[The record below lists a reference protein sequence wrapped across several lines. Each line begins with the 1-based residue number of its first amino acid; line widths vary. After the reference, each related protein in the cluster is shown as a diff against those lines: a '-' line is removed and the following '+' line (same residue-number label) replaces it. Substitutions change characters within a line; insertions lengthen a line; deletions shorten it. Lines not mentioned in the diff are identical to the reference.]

1 MLSLM
6 ITFIRPFFMAI
17 AAAGLMTGC
26 ATRPATPIDINLVG
40 MNDFHGHLD
49 ATKFEYT
56 SAAEAR
62 ARSQQAGGVDNIAAA
77 FQAWRKEDPSLL
89 MVGAGD
95 LIGASPAMSAM
106 WADEPTLQALTMA
119 GLFAS
124 SVGNHEFDKGRA
136 ELLRQ
141 QNGGCVSIQPDKAC
155 QFAPNFAGTGFTY
168 LAANVLDSAT
178 GKPFLPAYRIA
189 DVKGV
194 KVGFIGAVL
203 KDAASVVLA
212 SGIVGLSFVD
222 EADAINA
229 VIPEMRAK
237 GASVFVVLIHE
248 GGNTS
253 EPFDKPDC
261 TELKGPIVGIVKR
274 LDPAIRLIVS
284 GHTHK
289 GFQCKVDGRT
299 VTQAEMGGHV
309 LSRITMKVDPVTSTV
324 LDIGVRN
331 VVVTPGQYPPH
342 EKVVAFLKE
351 ARARSKEAL
360 AKPLARV
367 AVRSIGRKSTPAG
380 ESAIGDLIADAILA
394 ATRAQG
400 VQIAFMN
407 AGGIRKD
414 LDVGENLVAT
424 YGQVQIVVPFG
435 NTMVAMDMTG
445 AQIRDLLE
453 LQWKRPGATDDS
465 VLQISD
471 GFTYTWNPNAPRG
484 QRVVAGSM
492 KLRGVPLDPAKT
504 YRIAANNFLAE
515 GGDNFPVFTTAT
527 NKLDT
532 QVRDFDVLV
541 DYLVKQDKAGTP
553 VGNNIPAGRIQVVK

>member
-1 MLSLM
+1 MTTLL
-6 ITFIRPFFMAI
+6 RPLCAAL
-17 AAAGLMTGC
+17 AAACILTGC
-26 ATRPATPIDINLVG
+26 ATRPATPIQVNLVG

-49 ATKFEYT
+49 ASKFEYT
-56 SAAEAR
+56 SVAETR
-62 ARSQQAGGVDNIAAA
+62 AQSHLAGGVDNIAAA
-77 FQAWRKEDPSLL
+77 LQAWRKDDPDLL
-89 MVGAGD
+89 VVGAGD
-95 LIGASPAMSAM
+95 LIGASPAMSSM
-106 WADEPTLQALTMA
+106 WADEPTLNALTMA

-141 QNGGCVSIQPDKAC
+141 QNGGCVSIVPDRAC
-155 QFAPNFAGTGFTY
+155 QFAPDFKGAGFSY
-168 LAANVLDSAT
+168 LAANVLDSVT
-178 GKPFLPAYRIA
+178 GKPFLPGYRIA

-212 SGIVGLSFVD
+212 SGIAGLKFVD

-248 GGNTS
+248 GGNTT

-261 TELKGPIVGIVKR
+261 TELKGPIIGIIKR

-309 LSRITMKVDPVTSTV
+309 LSRIAMTIDPATSAV
-324 LDIGVRN
+324 LDIGVKN
-331 VVVTPGQYPPH
+331 VVVKPGMYPPH
-342 EKVVAFLKE
+342 EKVVAYLQA

-367 AVRSIGRKSTPAG
+367 SARSIGRKSTPAG
-380 ESAIGDLIADAILA
+380 ESAIGDLIADAILNN
-394 ATRAQG
+394 TRSQG
-400 VQIAFMN
+400 VRIAFMN

-414 LDVGENLVAT
+414 LDVGENMVAS

-445 AQIRDLLE
+445 AQIRGLLE
-453 LQWKRPGATDDS
+453 QQWKRPGATDES
-465 VLQISD
+465 ILQISD
-471 GFTYTWNPNAPRG
+471 GFSYTWNPAAPRG
-484 QRVVAGSM
+484 QRVVPGSIM
-492 KLRGVPLDPAKT
+492 LNGAALEDGKT

-515 GGDNFPVFTTAT
+515 GGDNFPMFMEAT
-527 NKLDT
+527 NKFDT

-541 DYLVKQDKAGTP
+541 EYLVKMDKAGTP
-553 VGNNIPAGRIQVVK
+553 FGVNMPAGRIKIVK

>member
-1 MLSLM
+1 ML
-6 ITFIRPFFMAI
+6 A
-17 AAAGLMTGC
+17 GC
-26 ATRPATPIDINLVG
+26 ATRPATPIQLNLVG

-62 ARSQQAGGVDNIAAA
+62 AQSLQAGGVDNIAAA
-77 FQAWRKEDPSLL
+77 VQAWRKVDPDLL

-95 LIGASPAMSAM
+95 LIGASPAMSSM
-106 WADEPTLQALTMA
+106 WADEPTLEALTMA

-124 SVGNHEFDKGRA
+124 AVGNHEFDKGRA

-141 QNGGCVSIQPDKAC
+141 QHGGCVSIQPDKAC
-155 QFAPNFAGTGFTY
+155 QFASNFRGTGFTY
-168 LAANVLDSAT
+168 LAANVLDSVT

-189 DVKGV
+189 DVKGI

-203 KDAASVVLA
+203 KDTASVVLA
-212 SGIVGLSFVD
+212 SGIVGLKFID

-229 VIPEMRAK
+229 VMPEMRAK
-237 GASVFVVLIHE
+237 GAKVFVVLIHE
-248 GGNTS
+248 GGNTT

-274 LDPAIRLIVS
+274 LDPAIRLIIS

-309 LSRITMKVDPVTSTV
+309 LSRIAMTIDPATSAV
-324 LDIGVRN
+324 LNIGVKN
-331 VVVTPGQYPPH
+331 VVVKPGFYPPH
-342 EKVVAFLKE
+342 EKVVAYLQA

-367 AVRSIGRKSTPAG
+367 SARSIGRKATPAG
-380 ESAIGDLIADAILA
+380 ESALGDLIADAILSN
-394 ATRAQG
+394 TRSQG
-400 VQIAFMN
+400 VRIAFMN
-407 AGGIRKD
+407 GGGIRKD
-414 LDVGENLVAT
+414 LDVGENMMAT

-445 AQIRDLLE
+445 AQLRALLE
-453 LQWKRPGATDDS
+453 QQWVRPGASDDS
-465 VLQISD
+465 ILQISD
-471 GFTYTWNPNAPRG
+471 GFSYTWNPAAPRG
-484 QRVVAGSM
+484 QRVVPGSM
-492 KLRGVPLDPAKT
+492 MLNGAPVEDGNT

-515 GGDNFPVFTTAT
+515 GGDNFPMFKEGQ
-527 NKLDT
+527 NKFDT

-541 DYLVKQDKAGTP
+541 DYLVKMDKAGTP
-553 VGNNIPAGRIQVVK
+553 FGVNMPAGRIRIVK

>member
-1 MLSLM
+1 
-6 ITFIRPFFMAI
+6 MA
-17 AAAGLMTGC
+17 GC
-26 ATRPATPIDINLVG
+26 ATRPAAPIQINLVG

-49 ATKFEYT
+49 ATKFDYT
-56 SAAEAR
+56 SASEAR
-62 ARSQQAGGVDNIAAA
+62 AQSLQAGGVDNIAAA
-77 FQAWRKEDPSLL
+77 IQAWRKTDPDLL

-95 LIGASPAMSAM
+95 LIGASPAMSSM

-141 QNGGCVSIQPDKAC
+141 QHGGCVSVQQDKAC
-155 QFAPNFAGTGFTY
+155 KFAPNFKGTGFTY
-168 LAANVLDSAT
+168 LAANVLDSKT

-203 KDAASVVLA
+203 KDTASVVLA
-212 SGIVGLSFVD
+212 SGIVGLSFID

-229 VIPEMRAK
+229 VIPDMRAK

-248 GGNTS
+248 GGNTT

-261 TELKGPIVGIVKR
+261 TELQGPIVGIVKR
-274 LDPAIRLIVS
+274 LDPVIRLIIS

-309 LSRITMKVDPVTSTV
+309 LSRIAMKIDPATSNV
-324 LDIGVRN
+324 LDIGVKN
-331 VVVTPGQYPPH
+331 VVVKPGEHPPH
-342 EKVVAFLKE
+342 EAVSAYLTA

-367 AVRSIGRKSTPAG
+367 SARSIGRKATPAG
-380 ESAIGDLIADAILA
+380 ESAIGDLIADAILN

-400 VQIAFMN
+400 VRIAFMN

-414 LDVGENLVAT
+414 LDVGENMVAS

-445 AQIRDLLE
+445 AQIRALLE
-453 LQWKRPGATDDS
+453 LQWKRPGAVDDS
-465 VLQISD
+465 ILQISD
-471 GFTYTWNPNAPRG
+471 GFTYAWNPAAPRG
-484 QRVVAGSM
+484 QRVVPGSM
-492 KLRGVPLDPAKT
+492 KLNGVALEDAQT

-515 GGDNFPVFTTAT
+515 GGDNFPIFTQAK
-527 NKLDT
+527 NKFDT
-532 QVRDFDVLV
+532 QMRDFDVLV
-541 DYLVKQDKAGTP
+541 EYLVKMDKAGTP
-553 VGNNIPAGRIQVVK
+553 FGVNMPAGRIQIVK

>member
-1 MLSLM
+1 L
-6 ITFIRPFFMAI
+6 
-17 AAAGLMTGC
+17 
-26 ATRPATPIDINLVG
+26 
-40 MNDFHGHLD
+40 
-49 ATKFEYT
+49 
-56 SAAEAR
+56 
-62 ARSQQAGGVDNIAAA
+62 
-77 FQAWRKEDPSLL
+77 QAWRKDDPDLL
-89 MVGAGD
+89 VVGAGD
-95 LIGASPAMSAM
+95 LIGASPAMSSM
-106 WADEPTLQALTMA
+106 WADEPTLNALTMA

-141 QNGGCVSIQPDKAC
+141 QNGGCVSIVPDRAC
-155 QFAPNFAGTGFTY
+155 QFAPDFKGAGFSY
-168 LAANVLDSAT
+168 LAANVLDSVT
-178 GKPFLPAYRIA
+178 GKPFLPGYRIA

-212 SGIVGLSFVD
+212 SGIAGLKFVD

-248 GGNTS
+248 GGNTT

-261 TELKGPIVGIVKR
+261 TELKGPIIGIIKR

-309 LSRITMKVDPVTSTV
+309 LSRIAMTIDPATSAV
-324 LDIGVRN
+324 LDIGVKN
-331 VVVTPGQYPPH
+331 VVVKPGMYPPH
-342 EKVVAFLKE
+342 EKVVAYLQA

-367 AVRSIGRKSTPAG
+367 SARSIGRKSTPAG
-380 ESAIGDLIADAILA
+380 ESAIGDLIADAILNN
-394 ATRAQG
+394 TRSQG
-400 VQIAFMN
+400 VRIAFMN

-414 LDVGENLVAT
+414 LDVGENMVAS

-445 AQIRDLLE
+445 AQIRGLLE
-453 LQWKRPGATDDS
+453 QQWKRPGATDES
-465 VLQISD
+465 ILQISD
-471 GFTYTWNPNAPRG
+471 GFSYTWNPAAPRG
-484 QRVVAGSM
+484 QRVVPGSIM
-492 KLRGVPLDPAKT
+492 LNGAALEDGKT

-515 GGDNFPVFTTAT
+515 GGDNFPMFMEAT
-527 NKLDT
+527 NKFDT

-541 DYLVKQDKAGTP
+541 EYLVKMDKAGTP
-553 VGNNIPAGRIQVVK
+553 FGVNMPAGRIKIVK

>member
-1 MLSLM
+1 ML
-6 ITFIRPFFMAI
+6 
-17 AAAGLMTGC
+17 AAC
-26 ATRPATPIDINLVG
+26 ATRPATPVQINLVG

-62 ARSQQAGGVDNIAAA
+62 AQSHLAGGIDNIAAA
-77 FQAWRKEDPSLL
+77 LQAWRKDDPDLL
-89 MVGAGD
+89 VVGAGD
-95 LIGASPAMSAM
+95 LIGASPAMSSM
-106 WADEPTLQALTMA
+106 WADEPSLNALTMA

-141 QNGGCVSIQPDKAC
+141 QYGGCVSIVPDKAC
-155 QFAPNFAGTGFTY
+155 QFAPNFKGAGFTY
-168 LAANVLDSAT
+168 LAANVLDSVT
-178 GKPFLPAYRIA
+178 GKPFLPGYRIA
-189 DVKGV
+189 DVKGI

-237 GASVFVVLIHE
+237 GATVFVVLIHE
-248 GGNTS
+248 GGNTT

-309 LSRITMKVDPVTSTV
+309 LSRIAMQVDPTTSAV
-324 LDIGVRN
+324 LDIGVKN
-331 VVVTPGQYPPH
+331 VVVKPGQYPPH
-342 EKVVAFLKE
+342 ENVVAYLKA

-360 AKPLARV
+360 ARPLARV
-367 AVRSIGRKSTPAG
+367 SARSIGRKSTPAG
-380 ESAIGDLIADAILA
+380 ESAIGDLIADAILN

-400 VQIAFMN
+400 VKLAFMN

-414 LDVGENLVAT
+414 LDVGENLVAS

-445 AQIRDLLE
+445 AQIRGLLE
-453 LQWKRPGATDDS
+453 QQWVRPGASDDS
-465 VLQISD
+465 ILQISD
-471 GFTYTWNPNAPRG
+471 GFSYTWNPAAPRG
-484 QRVVAGSM
+484 QRVVPGSM
-492 KLRGVPLDPAKT
+492 MLNGAPIDDAKT

-515 GGDNFPVFTTAT
+515 GGDNFPMFKDAL
-527 NKLDT
+527 NKFDT

-541 DYLVKQDKAGTP
+541 EYLVKMDKADTP
-553 VGNNIPAGRIQVVK
+553 FGVNMPAGRIRIVK